1 MRSEATSH
9 ALFLAGSIYLCPS
22 LQVWSMSALRGTVL
36 GGVDEALPYDAVFR
50 IEVSLSSQTT
60 SVIVMRTTARLY
72 CLQGAH
78 SNRPSAG
85 DAEWRS
91 LAYGAPCIQLVR
103 HGNREDNH
111 PFTIKIVIAEVE
123 SGRWS

>member
-1 MRSEATSH
+1 
-9 ALFLAGSIYLCPS
+9 
-22 LQVWSMSALRGTVL
+22 MSALRGTVL

-85 DAEWRS
+85 QCLLREAAVLTSCACDCQVMQSGGLWHMV
-91 LAYGAPCIQLVR
+91 LPAYNWFAMATER
-103 HGNREDNH
+103 T
-111 PFTIKIVIAEVE
+111 TIPSPSK
-123 SGRWS
+123 